1 MTNQDYIISIYRYY
15 SKFVPK
21 AVLSKLFK
29 QPNISRNAGYSELVA
44 EIMAQPDTHVVPEIG
59 TFIVSANDKYVK
71 DTVKN
76 STGIVLFVEYGQF
89 SFNPIAT
96 NGVKEGISIN
106 VAREYNIA
114 DNDNL
119 NEALLMNE
127 CDNIING
134 ILMQMR
140 ADQEELESC
149 GLNNMITFPA
159 DIFPIDPSKFNDRSG
174 WSASFNNENS
184 VL

>member
-1 MTNQDYIISIYRYY
+1 MTKQDYIINIYRYY

-21 AVLSKLFK
+21 SVLSKLFQ
-29 QPNISRNAGYSELVA
+29 QPEISRNAGYSELVA
-44 EIMAQPDTHVVPEIG
+44 EIMAQPDTHVVSEIG

-96 NGVKEGISIN
+96 GGVTEKLGIT
-106 VAREYNIA
+106 VAREYNVA
-114 DNDNL
+114 NNDNL

-127 CDNIING
+127 CNNVLNG
-134 ILMQMR
+134 ILMKMR
-140 ADQEELESC
+140 ADQEELEAC
-149 GLNNMITFPA
+149 GLMQLITFPA
-159 DIFPIDPSKFNDRSG
+159 DIYPVDPVTFNDRSG
-174 WSASFNNENS
+174 WTALFDNENS
-184 VL
+184 AL